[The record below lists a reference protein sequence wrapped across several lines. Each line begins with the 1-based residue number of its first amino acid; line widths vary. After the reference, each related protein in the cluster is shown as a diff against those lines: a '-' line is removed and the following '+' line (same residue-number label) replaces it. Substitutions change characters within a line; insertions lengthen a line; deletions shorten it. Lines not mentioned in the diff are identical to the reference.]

1 MQFTTRTRSA
11 AATLIVAVFASVV
24 AGSAL
29 AGTIK
34 GTPKNDVL
42 RGTSAADK
50 IFGGGGNDKIY
61 GLGGGDRLD
70 GGPGADQLTGG
81 PVRRPPLRPRPRR
94 GRCRRSGQD
103 RVRLRDDHGPPEA
116 RSIVSDVSGEEGN
129 SGTNALAFSV
139 VLKRN
144 FAQGHGRVLDA

>member
-1 MQFTTRTRSA
+1 MGALAREAPEEVATVQFTTRTRSA

-61 GLGGGDRLD
+61 GL
-70 GGPGADQLTGG
+70 A
-81 PVRRPPLRPRPRR
+81 R
-94 GRCRRSGQD
+94 G
-103 RVRLRDDHGPPEA
+103 
-116 RSIVSDVSGEEGN
+116 
-129 SGTNALAFSV
+129 
-139 VLKRN
+139 
-144 FAQGHGRVLDA
+144 